1 LQVGFP
7 LLGSRFSRLFAS
19 YGAEKVNYG
28 GEGLVSTIN
37 CDVVTCAR
45 STLGLTFDH
54 DTRVGLPFPTSGGHQ
69 TFGSQVNGLFGGAI
83 YNRFTTD
90 VRHYATLA
98 TFGGNALGSEPIVM
112 MLGLSVRAG
121 AVYGDPGG
129 FYISQK
135 FSMGGVQYGEQLRG
149 YPEFSITPQGFVP
162 ETSQSTA
169 QPQSFGSAFYSN
181 SLELGLRINQQI
193 YLDAFYDAGNIW
205 ARPQDFNPTR
215 LFRGVGFGG
224 SIVTPLGPLGID
236 WGYGLDR
243 NSNGV
248 SPNAW
253 EMHFK
258 LGQIF

>member
-1 LQVGFP
+1 M
-7 LLGSRFSRLFAS
+7 
-19 YGAEKVNYG
+19 
-28 GEGLVSTIN
+28 GLVLPRT
-37 CDVVTCAR
+37 AR
-45 STLGLTFDH
+45 
-54 DTRVGLPFPTSGGHQ
+54 
-69 TFGSQVNGLFGGAI
+69 
-83 YNRFTTD
+83 
-90 VRHYATLA
+90 
-98 TFGGNALGSEPIVM
+98 
-112 MLGLSVRAG
+112 
-121 AVYGDPGG
+121 
-129 FYISQK
+129 
-135 FSMGGVQYGEQLRG
+135 GEQRYLKNL
-149 YPEFSITPQGFVP
+149 SILNICNAIRP
-162 ETSQSTA
+162 
-169 QPQSFGSAFYSN
+169 SFREKLQQLYSN